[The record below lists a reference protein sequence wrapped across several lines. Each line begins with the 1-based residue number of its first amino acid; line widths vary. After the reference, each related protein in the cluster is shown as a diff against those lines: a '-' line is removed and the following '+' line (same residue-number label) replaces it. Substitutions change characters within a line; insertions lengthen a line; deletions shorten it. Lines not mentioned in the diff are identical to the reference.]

1 MFIKGWSM
9 KTYNTRFCPTVNG
22 SLTLG
27 HAMVALVNE
36 YEAHRSGGNFV
47 VIFDNN
53 QPIWKMLL
61 SGDARQDMKQS
72 MADDLE
78 WLGLD
83 VDQWIDDAGQQD
95 EIRHRMNCYK
105 RNTDFSVLV
114 KKVTYS
120 GINAQLVGA
129 KANLYPY
136 DAWLTLEKVVLDSM
150 FGINLLIRGVDLM
163 TESSLYSYFCDGF
176 GIPLPEQVYLPRL
189 EDSSGKDISK
199 TGNPLSI
206 RDFRNSGTTAL
217 QIRSALTLA
226 CLKNAAGDWSIDNIK
241 SNPKL

>member
-1 MFIKGWSM
+1 MKGSLM
-9 KTYNTRFCPTVNG
+9 KTYNTRISITVNG

-27 HAMVALVNE
+27 HAMTALVNE
-36 YEAHRSGGNFV
+36 YEAHRSGGKFI

-61 SGDARQDMKQS
+61 SEDARQDMKQA
-72 MADDLE
+72 MAEDLE

-83 VDQWIDDAGQQD
+83 VDQWVDDAGQQD
-95 EIRHRMNCYK
+95 EIRHRMNCYE

-176 GIPLPEQVYLPRL
+176 GIPLPEQIYLPRL
-189 EDSSGKDISK
+189 IDSSGEDISK
-199 TGNPLSI
+199 TGNPLTI
-206 RDFRNSGTTAL
+206 KDLRKNCTAL
-217 QIRSALTLA
+217 QVRAALTLA
-226 CLKNAAGDWSIDNIK
+226 CLKNSAGDWSIENIK